1 MDNPMT
7 TNLLPVV
14 LPVSRIKIVLWDEGR
29 WFKITTEGYVSKDG
43 AVILVTNK
51 PPYNGMLLRHSSTVT
66 PKRVAQWV
74 GWVKKI
80 FEIKDEPDAAPDA
93 APDEDL
99 PFETEEPEGA
109 ENSSDLTALVKA
121 LQEALDRKD
130 ELAEETKANNK
141 LIEEIKAKTAQQM
154 VDDDMPQIGYAG
166 YIFSLEES
174 TIYNKRSE
182 AELAE
187 VEKAGGPSFF
197 GALRSEGLGH
207 IIQETVN
214 SRTLNSTIR
223 NYVEENGELSDDL
236 AAVIKPYETTDV
248 KRRKATKK
256 KGAKK

>member
-1 MDNPMT
+1 MDNLMT

-14 LPVSRIKIVLWDEGR
+14 LSVSRIKIVLQHESR

-51 PPYNGMLLRHSSTVT
+51 PPYNGMLLRHNSTAT
-66 PKRVAQWV
+66 PERVAQWV

-80 FEIKDEPDAAPDA
+80 FEIKDEPDAAPD
-93 APDEDL
+93 EDL
-99 PFETEEPEGA
+99 PFDAEESE
-109 ENSSDLTALVKA
+109 EVEESSDLTALVKA
-121 LQEALDRKD
+121 LQKALDRKD

-141 LIEEIKAKTAQQM
+141 LIEEIKEKTALQM
-154 VDDDMPQIGYAG
+154 VDDNMPKIEYDGYV
-166 YIFSLEES
+166 FSLEEA

-187 VEKAGGPSFF
+187 VERTGGPSFF
-197 GALRSEGLGH
+197 GALRDEGLGY

-223 NYVEENGELSDDL
+223 NYVEENGELSDNL

>member
-1 MDNPMT
+1 MIAMDNPMT

-14 LPVSRIKIVLWDEGR
+14 LPVPRIKIVLQDAGR
-29 WFKITTEGYVSKDG
+29 WFKISTEGYISKDG
-43 AVILVTNK
+43 AVILVTNR
-51 PPYNGMLLRHSSTVT
+51 PPYNGMLLCHSSTVT
-66 PKRVAQWV
+66 PERVAQWV
-74 GWVKKI
+74 KWVKGIFKI
-80 FEIKDEPDAAPDA
+80 EDEPEGAQE
-93 APDEDL
+93 EDL

-166 YIFSLEES
+166 YVFSLEES

-187 VEKAGGPSFF
+187 VEKAGGPSFL
-197 GALRSEGLGH
+197 GALRDEGLGY

-223 NYVEENGELSDDL
+223 NYVEENGELSDNL

>member
-14 LPVSRIKIVLWDEGR
+14 LSVSRIKIVLWNEGR

-51 PPYNGMLLRHSSTVT
+51 PPYNGMLLRHNSAAT
-66 PKRVAQWV
+66 PERVAQWV

-80 FEIKDEPDAAPDA
+80 FEIKDEPDAAPD
-93 APDEDL
+93 EDL
-99 PFETEEPEGA
+99 PFDAEESEEA
-109 ENSSDLTALVKA
+109 EESSDLTALVKA
-121 LQEALDRKD
+121 LQKALERKD

-141 LIEEIKAKTAQQM
+141 LIEEIKEKTALQM
-154 VDDDMPQIGYAG
+154 VDDNMPKIEYDGYV
-166 YIFSLEES
+166 FSLEEA

-187 VEKAGGPSFF
+187 VERTGGPSFF
-197 GALRSEGLGH
+197 GALRDEGLGY

-223 NYVEENGELSDDL
+223 NYVEENGELSDNL